1 MVCYMLCGADRLWLP
16 GRTVGFVGAFAI
28 GGRLGEAFLVRISD
42 SSMSAVTQTDPL
54 STSGKTGRQSL
65 CFVHAD
71 WILKKVET
79 GLTAQRIYQ
88 DLRLENAF
96 TGSYQSV
103 KRYVHRM
110 RLTDPKPVQ

>member
-71 WILKKVET
+71 WILNKESGDGT
-79 GLTAQRIYQ
+79 DSAA
-88 DLRLENAF
+88 DLSGFAF
-96 TGSYQSV
+96 G
-103 KRYVHRM
+103 KRVYRFV
-110 RLTDPKPVQ
+110 PVGQTLRA